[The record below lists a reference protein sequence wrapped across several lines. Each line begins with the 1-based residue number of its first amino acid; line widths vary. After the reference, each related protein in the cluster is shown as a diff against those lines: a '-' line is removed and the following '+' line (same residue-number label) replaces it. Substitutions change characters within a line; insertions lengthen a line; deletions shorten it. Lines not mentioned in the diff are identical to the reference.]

1 MGHPASRLLHV
12 SIRAAVAAT
21 LAALS
26 APASAALAATPG
38 PPAPYVVTLDPGHG
52 GSADNNH
59 PELLFDPG
67 VQGVNGL
74 VEKDL
79 TLNIARRVRDRLQ
92 KLGVQVVMTR
102 DSDKYVDITP
112 RIQAANSH
120 RADLFVSI
128 HLNYFGDDHSVGGS
142 LVLYPNAASETFAR
156 TMAATLAKQLGR
168 IGIPGDGIQL
178 RDNLWTTAQ
187 MPAITVEC
195 AFLSNLGEAALL
207 KKSST
212 LDAIAGAIVK
222 GMEAQ
227 DPQLTTR
234 FAEIAAYAK
243 AHHLQTVSAS
253 HTSTPGHNPLMPW
266 AVLAV
271 AGVLMVVLRRQLIPV
286 VALLMALVGLALG
299 RFKPDQPEWRTRSG
313 VRRRRSRAR
322 LWGTS

>member
-1 MGHPASRLLHV
+1 M
-12 SIRAAVAAT
+12 
-21 LAALS
+21 
-26 APASAALAATPG
+26 
-38 PPAPYVVTLDPGHG
+38 TLDPGHG

-79 TLNIARRVRDRLQ
+79 TLSIAGRVRDRLK

-234 FAEIAAYAK
+234 SAEFAAYAK

>member
-1 MGHPASRLLHV
+1 M
-12 SIRAAVAAT
+12 
-21 LAALS
+21 
-26 APASAALAATPG
+26 
-38 PPAPYVVTLDPGHG
+38 TLDPGHG

-234 FAEIAAYAK
+234 SAEFAAYAK